1 MKIKFRT
8 FHGIAP
14 AVALAILA
22 APSADVMAAQAAN
35 ALFDSWSVSSGTI
48 TSTIPGA
55 TTLVKE
61 SGLLQES
68 FTDDNGVKLF
78 HTVITEATATGT
90 PGVGAGVPYSD
101 ESFVRQDQ
109 VSGIL
114 SQQQI
119 STTTAAVATV
129 GANDKQAFSPTSKLS
144 SGWANATIT
153 GPSGNCQTYAAANGV
168 AADVDISQ
176 TVQDY
181 GKMAT
186 TTVGVVGDEFSNVFG
201 LLITKNA
208 SGTVTGTSTSLNQ
221 GVGMGPDGTGVQ
233 SAQTF
238 RAKRL
243 TGTANTGGTGSI
255 TLGANPAVTFAAGDD
270 VMLTWIGQQTNT
282 TGAGTLG
289 TTQTLFG
296 FEGVTKTAGATVTTA
311 TVSSIADVGFD
322 ATGTAAGGF
331 AWDTLF
337 GTAPVSGDVKYPVL
351 P

>member
-1 MKIKFRT
+1 MMKMNVRKLK
-8 FHGIAP
+8 GIAP
-14 AVALAILA
+14 AVALAVLA
-22 APSADVMAAQAAN
+22 APTTDVMAAQAAN
-35 ALFDSWSVSSGTI
+35 ALFNSWSVSNGTI

-61 SGLLQES
+61 SGFLQES

-90 PGVGAGVPYSD
+90 PGLNLPYSD

-129 GANDKQAFSPTSKLS
+129 GANDKQVFSTVSKLS
-144 SGWANATIT
+144 SGWANAVI
-153 GPSGNCQTYAAANGV
+153 GVGASGAGQTYAAANGV
-168 AADVDISQ
+168 SADVDISQ
-176 TVQDY
+176 TVQDF

-186 TTVGVVGDEFSNVFG
+186 TTTGVVGDEFSNSFA
-201 LLITKNA
+201 LLITKDAN
-208 SGTVTGTSTSLNQ
+208 GTVTGTSTSLNQ
-221 GVGMGPDGTGVQ
+221 GVGMGPDGTGVH

-243 TGTANTGGTGSI
+243 TGAANTGGNGSI
-255 TLGANPAVTFAAGDD
+255 SLGGQTAVTFAAGDD

-282 TGAGTLG
+282 TGTNTLG

-296 FEGVTKTAGATVTTA
+296 FEGFTKTVGGTPATQ
-311 TVSSIADVGFD
+311 TVSSIADVGFG
-322 ATGTAAGGF
+322 ATGTPASGF

-337 GTAPVSGDVKYPVL
+337 GAAPVSGDVNYPVL

>member
-1 MKIKFRT
+1 MKINIRKLQ
-8 FHGIAP
+8 GIAP
-14 AVALAILA
+14 AVALAVLA
-22 APSADVMAAQAAN
+22 APSTDVMAAQAASS
-35 ALFDSWSVSSGTI
+35 LFNSWTVSGGTI

-61 SGLLQES
+61 SGFLQES

-90 PGVGAGVPYSD
+90 PGVNLPYSD

-109 VSGIL
+109 VAGIL

-119 STTTAAVATV
+119 SSTTAAVATV
-129 GANDKQAFSPTSKLS
+129 GANDKQVFSTVSKLS
-144 SGWANATIT
+144 SGWANAVI
-153 GPSGNCQTYAAANGV
+153 GAGVGAGQTYAAANGV
-168 AADVDISQ
+168 LADVDITQ

-186 TTVGVVGDEFSNVFG
+186 TTTGVVGDEFSNVFG

-208 SGTVTGTSTSLNQ
+208 SGTVTGTSTTLNQ

-243 TGTANTGGTGSI
+243 TGTANTGGNGSI
-255 TLGANPAVTFAAGDD
+255 TLGTNSAVTFAAGDD

-282 TGAGTLG
+282 TGTSTLG

-296 FEGVTKTAGATVTTA
+296 FEGFTKTVGGTPTTA
-311 TVSSIADVGFD
+311 TVSSIADVGFG
-322 ATGTAAGGF
+322 ATGTPTSGF
-331 AWDTLF
+331 AWDALF
-337 GTAPVSGDVKYPVL
+337 GAAPVSGDVKYPVL